1 MEYDVITGISAGAIN
16 AFGLSLFAKG
26 QEWEASDFM
35 LDFWQ
40 DLTQGDVFKAWDT
53 SYYDALFRQ
62 RGLVN
67 NTHFYN
73 YIDKKLPKDS
83 KIKRAISV
91 GTFDINNGVFKRFDE
106 SLPFP

>member
-40 DLTQGDVFKAWDT
+40 DLT
-53 SYYDALFRQ
+53 
-62 RGLVN
+62 
-67 NTHFYN
+67 
-73 YIDKKLPKDS
+73 
-83 KIKRAISV
+83 
-91 GTFDINNGVFKRFDE
+91 
-106 SLPFP
+106 